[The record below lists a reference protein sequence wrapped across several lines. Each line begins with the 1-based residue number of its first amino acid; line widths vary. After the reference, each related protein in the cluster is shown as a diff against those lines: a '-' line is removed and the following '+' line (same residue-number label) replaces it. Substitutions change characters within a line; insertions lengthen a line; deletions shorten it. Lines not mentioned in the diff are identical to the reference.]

1 MKKLILLFLLSVSFV
16 SYASGDPLD
25 NVGNRCKNNEVLYY
39 AQTVDHKKEVLVCQ
53 KDMTITYLFGRIGQ
67 KPDIE
72 LKMPVKM
79 VSDLVTDN
87 DTVSS
92 EYLMIRN
99 GNIIYQ
105 VGHMTDLLSGADIES
120 LSVIK
125 YGQGKLAEIMLD
137 PDSAVNAI
145 RDRFYKG

>member
-16 SYASGDPLD
+16 SHANGDPLD
-25 NVGNRCKNNEVLYY
+25 NVGNRCEYNEVLYY

-53 KDMTITYLFGRIGQ
+53 KNTTITYLFGKVGQ

-79 VSDLVTDN
+79 VSDLITDSS
-87 DTVSS
+87 TVSS

-120 LSVIK
+120 VSVIK
-125 YGQGKLAEIMLD
+125 YGQGKFAEILLD
-137 PDSAVNAI
+137 PDTAVNAI